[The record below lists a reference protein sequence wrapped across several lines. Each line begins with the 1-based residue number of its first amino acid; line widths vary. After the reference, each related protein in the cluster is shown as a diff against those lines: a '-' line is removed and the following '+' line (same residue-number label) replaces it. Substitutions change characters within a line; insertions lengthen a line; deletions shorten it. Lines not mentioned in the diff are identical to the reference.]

1 MDISLSFYQPR
12 RAPRRP
18 RSLALGTLFLA
29 AVAVGVAGG
38 AASSAWRSRAEP
50 QEVAAIPLCSQA
62 ILNLSSIALADAIT
76 HADTQTSGGCRF
88 SAPRGG

>member
-18 RSLALGTLFLA
+18 RSLALGPLLLA
-29 AVAVGVAGG
+29 ALAVGAAGG
-38 AASSAWRSRAEP
+38 AASSAWRSKAEP
-50 QEVAAIPLCSQA
+50 QELAAAPLCSQA

-76 HADTQTSGGCRF
+76 HADAQASRGCRF